1 MSLRDLVSFEEDIY
15 NIVYLFYNDLKDLDV
30 LIWFIGVIVGN
41 LE

>member
-15 NIVYLFYNDLKDLDV
+15 NIVYLFYNDLKDFDV